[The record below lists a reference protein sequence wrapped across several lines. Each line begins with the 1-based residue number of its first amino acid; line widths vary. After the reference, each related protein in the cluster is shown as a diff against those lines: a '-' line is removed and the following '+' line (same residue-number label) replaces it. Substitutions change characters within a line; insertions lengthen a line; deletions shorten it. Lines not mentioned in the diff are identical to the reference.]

1 MKRLK
6 WWDYITINIYWLG
19 LNIASGSITPIILP
33 FLVAKFVPPEV
44 KGTYLSYI
52 RVAGLAIAMMIQP
65 MAGLL
70 SDRNTSR
77 WGKRR
82 PFIFVG
88 TILDLIFLTIIAL
101 ARDYWTLFAGILLLQ
116 FSSNIAHGALQG
128 LIPDLVP
135 EDQRGRASGVKAIME
150 LLPIL
155 LVIFVGPLV
164 EKGYLWGAVGFIMF
178 SFVVTMAITVA
189 FVQEEPLREK
199 PTEPLAEPLLRLV
212 ALTAIF
218 VTITQVSLLFVRL
231 SRQFVSFFQQL
242 LMQIAHSLAQLYQ
255 HWFMQIL
262 QLVEWFS
269 DNLGIFAVG
278 LAGLLAMAGSII
290 IGVYFAARVGL
301 GREALFHSGFIWW
314 VINRLLFLA
323 ALGSIQSFAQ
333 YFLADVLKVK
343 NPATLT
349 AILMA
354 VVAVFLLPSAL
365 VSGWLSDRI
374 GRFKLVLASCLI
386 GAFGTFLLL
395 LSPNVPMVMVSGCII
410 GIGAGIFMATNWALG
425 TDIVPPDKA
434 GLFLGISNLAG
445 AGAGIVGAG
454 IGGPMADFFNLA
466 RPGLGWLV
474 IYALYGAL
482 LILAAFTLFR
492 VRTPAKGEVS

>member
-1 MKRLK
+1 MRKLK

-19 LNIASGSITPIILP
+19 LNIASGSLTPIILP

-44 KGTYLSYI
+44 KGTYLAYV
-52 RVAGLAIAMMIQP
+52 RVAGLAVAMMIQP

-88 TILDLIFLTIIAL
+88 TVLDLVFLTIIAL
-101 ARDYWTLFAGILLLQ
+101 AKDYWTLFAGILLLQ

-155 LVIFVGPLV
+155 IVTFVGPLV
-164 EKGYLWGAVGFIMF
+164 EKGYLWGAIGFIMF
-178 SFVVTMAITVA
+178 SFAVTMAITVA
-189 FVQEEPLREK
+189 FVQEEPLRER

-212 ALTAIF
+212 ALTVIF
-218 VTITQVSLLFVRL
+218 VTITQISQRL
-231 SRQFVSFFQQL
+231 VG
-242 LMQIAHSLAQLYQ
+242 
-255 HWFMQIL
+255 W
-262 QLVEWFS
+262 VGGKTGTVG
-269 DNLGIFAVG
+269 LGILIVG

-323 ALGSIQSFAQ
+323 ALGSIQGFAQ

-354 VVAVFLLPSAL
+354 VVAIFLLPSAL
-365 VSGWLSDRI
+365 VSGWLSDRM

-386 GAFGTFLLL
+386 SALGTFLLL
-395 LSPNVPMVMVSGCII
+395 FSPNVPMVMVSGCII

-466 RPGLGWLV
+466 KPGLGWLV

-482 LILAAFTLFR
+482 LILAAFTLYR
-492 VRTPAKGEVS
+492 VRPPASQEVS

>member
-1 MKRLK
+1 MKRLR

-44 KGTYLSYI
+44 KGTYLAYI
-52 RVAGLAIAMMIQP
+52 RVAGLAVAMMIQP

-88 TILDLIFLTIIAL
+88 TMLDLLFLAIIAL
-101 ARDYWTLFAGILLLQ
+101 AQDYWTLFAGILLLQ

-155 LVIFVGPLV
+155 IVVIIGPML
-164 EKGYLWGAVGFIMF
+164 ERGYLWGAIGFIML
-178 SFVVTMAITVA
+178 SFLITMAITVA
-189 FVQEEPLREK
+189 FVREEPLREK
-199 PTEPLAEPLLRLV
+199 PTEPLAGPLLRLV

-218 VTITQVSLLFVRL
+218 VGITQLSQRLVSWVGG
-231 SRQFVSFFQQL
+231 QTG
-242 LMQIAHSLAQLYQ
+242 ATG
-255 HWFMQIL
+255 
-262 QLVEWFS
+262 
-269 DNLGIFAVG
+269 LGILIVG
-278 LAGLLAMAGSII
+278 LTGLLAMAGSII

-301 GREALFHSGFIWW
+301 GPEALFHSGFIWW

-323 ALGSIQSFAQ
+323 AIGSIQGFAQ
-333 YFLADVLKVK
+333 YFLADVLKVEK
-343 NPATLT
+343 PATLT

-365 VSGWLSDRI
+365 VSGWLSDRF
-374 GRFKLVLASCLI
+374 GRFRLVLASCLI

-395 LSPNVPMVMVSGCII
+395 SSPNVPMVMLSGCII

-425 TDIVPPDKA
+425 TDIVPPAKA

-466 RPGLGWLV
+466 RPGFGWLV
-474 IYALYGAL
+474 IYALYGVL
-482 LILAAFTLFR
+482 LILAAITLFR
-492 VRTPAKGEVS
+492 VRAPVAQKLA

>member
-1 MKRLK
+1 
-6 WWDYITINIYWLG
+6 
-19 LNIASGSITPIILP
+19 
-33 FLVAKFVPPEV
+33 
-44 KGTYLSYI
+44 
-52 RVAGLAIAMMIQP
+52 
-65 MAGLL
+65 
-70 SDRNTSR
+70 
-77 WGKRR
+77 
-82 PFIFVG
+82 
-88 TILDLIFLTIIAL
+88 
-101 ARDYWTLFAGILLLQ
+101 
-116 FSSNIAHGALQG
+116 
-128 LIPDLVP
+128 
-135 EDQRGRASGVKAIME
+135 
-150 LLPIL
+150 
-155 LVIFVGPLV
+155 
-164 EKGYLWGAVGFIMF
+164 MF
-178 SFVVTMAITVA
+178 SFAVTMAITVA
-189 FVQEEPLREK
+189 FVQEEPLRER

-212 ALTAIF
+212 ALTVIF
-218 VTITQVSLLFVRL
+218 VTITQISQRL
-231 SRQFVSFFQQL
+231 VGWVGGKTG
-242 LMQIAHSLAQLYQ
+242 A
-255 HWFMQIL
+255 
-262 QLVEWFS
+262 VG
-269 DNLGIFAVG
+269 LGILIVG

-323 ALGSIQSFAQ
+323 ALGSIQGFAQ

-354 VVAVFLLPSAL
+354 VVAIFLLPSAL
-365 VSGWLSDRI
+365 VSGWLSDRM

-386 GAFGTFLLL
+386 SALGTFLLL
-395 LSPNVPMVMVSGCII
+395 FSPNVPMVMVSGCII

-466 RPGLGWLV
+466 KPGLGWLV

-482 LILAAFTLFR
+482 LILAAFTLYR
-492 VRTPAKGEVS
+492 VQPPASQEVS

>member
-1 MKRLK
+1 MRKLK

-19 LNIASGSITPIILP
+19 LNIASGSLTPIILP

-44 KGTYLSYI
+44 KGTYLAYV
-52 RVAGLAIAMMIQP
+52 RVAGLAVAMMIQP

-88 TILDLIFLTIIAL
+88 TVLDLVFLTIIAL
-101 ARDYWTLFAGILLLQ
+101 AKDYWTLFAGILLLQ

-155 LVIFVGPLV
+155 IVTFVGPLV
-164 EKGYLWGAVGFIMF
+164 EKGYLWGAIGFIMF
-178 SFVVTMAITVA
+178 SFAVTMAITVA
-189 FVQEEPLREK
+189 FVQEEPLRER

-212 ALTAIF
+212 ALTVIF
-218 VTITQVSLLFVRL
+218 VTITQISQRL
-231 SRQFVSFFQQL
+231 VGWVGGKTG
-242 LMQIAHSLAQLYQ
+242 A
-255 HWFMQIL
+255 
-262 QLVEWFS
+262 VG
-269 DNLGIFAVG
+269 LGILIVG

-323 ALGSIQSFAQ
+323 ALGSIQGFAQ

-354 VVAVFLLPSAL
+354 VVAIFLLPSAL
-365 VSGWLSDRI
+365 VSGWLSDRM

-386 GAFGTFLLL
+386 SALGTFLLL
-395 LSPNVPMVMVSGCII
+395 FSPNVPMVMVSGCII

-466 RPGLGWLV
+466 KPGLGWLV

-482 LILAAFTLFR
+482 LILAAFTLYR
-492 VRTPAKGEVS
+492 VRPPASQEVS

>member
-1 MKRLK
+1 MKRLR

-44 KGTYLSYI
+44 KGTYLAYV
-52 RVAGLAIAMMIQP
+52 RVAGLAVAMMIQP

-88 TILDLIFLTIIAL
+88 TMLDILFLAIIAM

-155 LVIFVGPLV
+155 LVIVVGPMV
-164 EKGYLWGAVGFIMF
+164 EKGYLWGAIAFIMI
-178 SFVVTMAITVA
+178 SFLITMAITVV
-189 FVQEEPLREK
+189 FVREEPLRER
-199 PTEPLAEPLLRLV
+199 PTEPLAEPILRLV

-218 VTITQVSLLFVRL
+218 VAITQL
-231 SRQFVSFFQQL
+231 SQRFVSWVGGQVGPAGIGIL
-242 LMQIAHSLAQLYQ
+242 L
-255 HWFMQIL
+255 
-262 QLVEWFS
+262 
-269 DNLGIFAVG
+269 GG

-290 IGVYFAARVGL
+290 IGVYFAARIGL
-301 GREALFHSGFIWW
+301 GREAAFHSDFIWW

-323 ALGSIQSFAQ
+323 AINSIQGFAQ
-333 YFLADVLKVK
+333 YFLADVLRVE

-365 VSGWLSDRI
+365 VSGWLSDRF
-374 GRFKLVLASCLI
+374 GRFRLVLASCLI
-386 GAFGTFLLL
+386 GALGTFLLL
-395 LSPNVPMVMVSGCII
+395 FSPNVPMVMLSGCII

-466 RPGLGWLV
+466 KPGLGWLV
-474 IYALYGAL
+474 IYALYGGL
-482 LILAAFTLFR
+482 LVLAAVTLFR
-492 VRTPAKGEVS
+492 VRPPAGRKPA

>member
-1 MKRLK
+1 MRKLK

-19 LNIASGSITPIILP
+19 LNIASGSLTPIILP

-44 KGTYLSYI
+44 KGTYLAYV
-52 RVAGLAIAMMIQP
+52 RVAGLAVAMMIQP

-88 TILDLIFLTIIAL
+88 TVLDLVFLTIIAL
-101 ARDYWTLFAGILLLQ
+101 AKDYWTLFAGILLLQ

-155 LVIFVGPLV
+155 IVTFVGPLV
-164 EKGYLWGAVGFIMF
+164 EKGYLWGAIGFIMF
-178 SFVVTMAITVA
+178 SFAVTMAITVA

-212 ALTAIF
+212 ALTVIF
-218 VTITQVSLLFVRL
+218 VTITQISLLFVQF
-231 SRQFVSFFQQL
+231 SRRFVPLFQQL
-242 LMQIAHSLAQLYQ
+242 FVQISHRLAQLPPN
-255 HWFMQIL
+255 WFIQIS
-262 QLVEWFS
+262 QQFVEWVGNNF
-269 DNLGIFAVG
+269 GILIVG

-323 ALGSIQSFAQ
+323 ALGSIQGFAQ

-354 VVAVFLLPSAL
+354 VVAIFLLPSAL
-365 VSGWLSDRI
+365 VSGWLSDRM

-386 GAFGTFLLL
+386 GALGTFILLF
-395 LSPNVPMVMVSGCII
+395 SPNVPMVMVSGCII

-466 RPGLGWLV
+466 KPGLGWLV

-482 LILAAFTLFR
+482 LILAAFTLYR
-492 VRTPAKGEVS
+492 VRPPQAGR

>member
-1 MKRLK
+1 MRRLK

-19 LNIASGSITPIILP
+19 LNIASGSLTPIILP

-44 KGTYLSYI
+44 KGTYLAYI
-52 RVAGLAIAMMIQP
+52 RVAGLAVAMMIQP

-88 TILDLIFLTIIAL
+88 TILDLVFLTIIAL
-101 ARDYWTLFAGILLLQ
+101 AKDYWTLFVGILLLQ

-155 LVIFVGPLV
+155 IVTFVGPLV
-164 EKGYLWGAVGFIMF
+164 EKGYLWGAIGFIMF
-178 SFVVTMAITVA
+178 SFAVTMAITVA

-199 PTEPLAEPLLRLV
+199 PIEPLAEPLLRLV

-218 VTITQVSLLFVRL
+218 VTITQISQRAVGWVGGKTGA
-231 SRQFVSFFQQL
+231 VG
-242 LMQIAHSLAQLYQ
+242 
-255 HWFMQIL
+255 
-262 QLVEWFS
+262 
-269 DNLGIFAVG
+269 LGILAVG

-323 ALGSIQSFAQ
+323 ALGSIQGFAQ

-354 VVAVFLLPSAL
+354 VVAIFLLPSAL

-386 GAFGTFLLL
+386 SALGTFLLL

-482 LILAAFTLFR
+482 LILAALTLYR
-492 VRTPAKGEVS
+492 VRPPARREVS

>member
-44 KGTYLSYI
+44 KGTYLAYV

-218 VTITQVSLLFVRL
+218 VTITQISQRL
-231 SRQFVSFFQQL
+231 VGWVGGKTG
-242 LMQIAHSLAQLYQ
+242 A
-255 HWFMQIL
+255 
-262 QLVEWFS
+262 VG
-269 DNLGIFAVG
+269 LGIFAVG

-323 ALGSIQSFAQ
+323 ALGSIQGFAQ

>member
-1 MKRLK
+1 MRKLK
-6 WWDYITINIYWLG
+6 WWDYININIYWLG
-19 LNIASGSITPIILP
+19 LNIASGSLTPIILP

-44 KGTYLSYI
+44 KGTYLAYV
-52 RVAGLAIAMMIQP
+52 RVAGLAVAMMIQP

-88 TILDLIFLTIIAL
+88 TVLDLVFLTIIAL
-101 ARDYWTLFAGILLLQ
+101 AKDYWTLFAGILLLQ

-155 LVIFVGPLV
+155 IVTFVGPLV
-164 EKGYLWGAVGFIMF
+164 EKGYLWGAISFIMF
-178 SFVVTMAITVA
+178 SFAVTMAITVA

-212 ALTAIF
+212 ALTVIF
-218 VTITQVSLLFVRL
+218 VTITQISQRL
-231 SRQFVSFFQQL
+231 VGWVGGKTG
-242 LMQIAHSLAQLYQ
+242 A
-255 HWFMQIL
+255 
-262 QLVEWFS
+262 VG
-269 DNLGIFAVG
+269 LGILIVG

-323 ALGSIQSFAQ
+323 AIGSVQGFAQ

-354 VVAVFLLPSAL
+354 VVAIFLLPSAL
-365 VSGWLSDRI
+365 VSGWLSDRM

-386 GAFGTFLLL
+386 SALGTFLLL
-395 LSPNVPMVMVSGCII
+395 FSPNVPMVMVSGCII

-466 RPGLGWLV
+466 KPGLGWLV

-482 LILAAFTLFR
+482 LILAAFTLYR
-492 VRTPAKGEVS
+492 VRPPASQEVS

>member
-1 MKRLK
+1 MKKLR

-19 LNIASGSITPIILP
+19 LNIASGSITPLILP
-33 FLVAKFVPPEV
+33 FLVVKFVPPEV
-44 KGTYLSYI
+44 KGTYLAYV
-52 RVAGLAIAMMIQP
+52 RVAGLAVAMMIQP

-88 TILDLIFLTIIAL
+88 TILDIIFLTIIGL

-155 LVIFVGPLV
+155 IVIVVGPML
-164 EKGYLWGAVGFIMF
+164 EKGYLWGAIGFIMA
-178 SFVVTMAITVA
+178 SFLITMAITVI
-189 FVQEEPLREK
+189 FVHEEPLKER
-199 PTEPLAEPLLRLV
+199 PAEPLGGPLLRLV
-212 ALTAIF
+212 ALTVIF
-218 VTITQVSLLFVRL
+218 VAITQL
-231 SRQFVSFFQQL
+231 SQRFVSWIGGQTG
-242 LMQIAHSLAQLYQ
+242 AT
-255 HWFMQIL
+255 
-262 QLVEWFS
+262 V
-269 DNLGIFAVG
+269 LGIDIVG

-301 GREALFHSGFIWW
+301 GPEAIYHSGFIWW

-323 ALGSIQSFAQ
+323 AVNSIQSFAQ
-333 YFLADVLKVK
+333 YFLGDVLKVE
-343 NPATLT
+343 NPVTLT

-354 VVAVFLLPSAL
+354 VVAAFLLPSAL
-365 VSGWLSDRI
+365 VSGWLSDRF
-374 GRFKLVLASCLI
+374 GRFRLVLASCLI
-386 GAFGTFLLL
+386 GALGTFLLL
-395 LSPNVPMVMVSGCII
+395 FSPNIPMVMVSGCII

-474 IYALYGAL
+474 IYALYGGL

-492 VRTPAKGEVS
+492 VRPPAVQKQA